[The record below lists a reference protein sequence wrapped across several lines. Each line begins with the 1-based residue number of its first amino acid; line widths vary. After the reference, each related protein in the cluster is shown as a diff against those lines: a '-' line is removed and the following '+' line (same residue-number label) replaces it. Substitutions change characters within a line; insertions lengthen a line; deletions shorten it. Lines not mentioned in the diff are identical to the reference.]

1 VALAADVDHRLT
13 DRARGVAGITGFSVH
28 LSSGKIW
35 ICWKYFSSPA
45 DEQSQTKQLIETF
58 SSDVESIA
66 FSKKLNSFLNK
77 QIT

>member
-45 DEQSQTKQLIETF
+45 DEQSQTNQLM
-58 SSDVESIA
+58 
-66 FSKKLNSFLNK
+66 KP
-77 QIT
+77 

>member
-35 ICWKYFSSPA
+35 ICWKYFSSPG
-45 DEQSQTKQLIETF
+45 DEHSQTKQLMKHFPQMWKALLFQKSLTHF
-58 SSDVESIA
+58 WT
-66 FSKKLNSFLNK
+66 NK
-77 QIT
+77 